1 MWRVKEIFLYFL
13 LPMIAVLTIDVLAM
27 ARLASFMPIKYC
39 VMVVLAGTSFGLL
52 IGVFSDR
59 EV

>member
-1 MWRVKEIFLYFL
+1 MWRVKEIFLGFM
-13 LPMIAVLTIDVLAM
+13 LPMIVVLTIDVLVM

-39 VMVVLAGTSFGLL
+39 VVVVLAGTSLGIL